1 MKRQKMTN
9 PGSKKNNSK
18 TTESADYGIYIQEYT
33 GKIYIYICTTGVPN
47 ICSEHR

>member
-18 TTESADYGIYIQEYT
+18 TTESADKGVYIQEYT
-33 GKIYIYICTTGVPN
+33 GEIYIYNRCVLD